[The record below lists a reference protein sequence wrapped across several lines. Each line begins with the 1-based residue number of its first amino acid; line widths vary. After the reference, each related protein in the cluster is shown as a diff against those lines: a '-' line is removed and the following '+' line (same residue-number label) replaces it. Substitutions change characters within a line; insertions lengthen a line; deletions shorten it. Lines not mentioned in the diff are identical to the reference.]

1 MSYGTLRSFCQSR
14 YYLRGRCSRAASILS
29 TPPLP
34 FKMSSANL
42 DSPRHK
48 KFEWED
54 GDPRPVSAADAS
66 FASATYGSTDTLHD
80 NVEQLPASS
89 IYKHSNQMLTPQI
102 AELGLTPQLSRLSQ
116 HEATRIAT
124 NVSTWTTD
132 PGFEVDWEDG
142 DPDNPRNWPLWY
154 KSMVIFAI
162 SYGTLVV

>member
-1 MSYGTLRSFCQSR
+1 MTYRTSRSLWQSSH
-14 YYLRGRCSRAASILS
+14 YLRCRCSRAASILS

-34 FKMSSANL
+34 FNMSPSNL
-42 DSPRHK
+42 EPQRHK

-54 GDPRPVSAADAS
+54 GDPRPVSTADAS
-66 FASATYGSTDTLHD
+66 FTSATYGSTDTLHD
-80 NVEQLPASS
+80 NAKQPAASN
-89 IYKHSNQMLTPQI
+89 IYKHNNQMLTPQT
-102 AELGLTPQLSRLSQ
+102 AELGLTPQLSRVSQ

-132 PGFEVDWEDG
+132 PGFEVDWADG

-154 KSMVIFAI
+154 KSIVIFAI